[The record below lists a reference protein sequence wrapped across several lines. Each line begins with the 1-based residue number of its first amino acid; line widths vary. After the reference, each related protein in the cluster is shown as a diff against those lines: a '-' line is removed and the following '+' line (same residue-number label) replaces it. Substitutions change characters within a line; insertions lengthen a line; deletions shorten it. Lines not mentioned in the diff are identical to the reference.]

1 MSIRQSV
8 FCKREDSALYHTN
21 MSLSLEN
28 LQAFVKGYIEVVPLG
43 IYEGQQVV
51 MICNEEGKL
60 RDDIRPSIAWTAPG
74 RGILDIIFGDV
85 VFCAQDGEALV
96 GLYGRL
102 KHFRAW
108 LQAQGLRIN

>member
-1 MSIRQSV
+1 MSSAPAPVLGRSRGRRRPPWGGAEA
-8 FCKREDSALYHTN
+8 RE
-21 MSLSLEN
+21 
-28 LQAFVKGYIEVVPLG
+28 G
-43 IYEGQQVV
+43 EG
-51 MICNEEGKL
+51 GG

>member
-1 MSIRQSV
+1 MSIRESV
-8 FCKREDSALYHTN
+8 FVKRADSGLYHTA

-28 LQAFVKGYIEVVPLG
+28 LQRFVRGYIETVSIG
-43 IYEGQQVV
+43 EYNGQSVI

-108 LQAQGLRIN
+108 LQAQGFRIN